1 MVDIVSRPLS
11 VHKEHEVLL
20 KLETAGLDDGLAQK
34 LVDSKDNYLATQV
47 VRLLRNG
54 GFEPSTSQKRARE
67 IMGKRFFGVEEAIRH
82 FGVNPSRQQLAAL
95 AEVPYSEDVLI
106 ASKETHVLVARFP
119 LSILD
124 IRGKV
129 ERPLFRN
136 HEAAWYN
143 NEAFAKDRGEVSWH
157 LVREIPVL
165 ESIGKTWNEQQAL
178 LGGQDETPSAQV
190 LVYVIIGHYLT
201 TGERLFEKVY
211 VRTSSVDSDGD
222 RVLVGYFDAEGLLVN
237 LCWDA
242 YRYSN
247 LGVASARQL
256 SPEASA

>member
-165 ESIGKTWNEQQAL
+165 ESIGKTWNEHQAL
-178 LGGQDETPSAQV
+178 LGGQDENRGAAHFPP
-190 LVYVIIGHYLT
+190 Y
-201 TGERLFEKVY
+201 RLQPCLQ
-211 VRTSSVDSDGD
+211 RHS
-222 RVLVGYFDAEGLLVN
+222 R
-237 LCWDA
+237 
-242 YRYSN
+242 
-247 LGVASARQL
+247 
-256 SPEASA
+256 PP